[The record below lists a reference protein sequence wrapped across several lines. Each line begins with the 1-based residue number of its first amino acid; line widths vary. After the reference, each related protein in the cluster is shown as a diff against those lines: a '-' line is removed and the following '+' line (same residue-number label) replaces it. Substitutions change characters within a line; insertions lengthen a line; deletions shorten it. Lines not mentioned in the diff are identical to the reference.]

1 MRLHSMSAPTIT
13 LAGAHAR
20 DLDRVRQMA
29 DAVWHAHYPAIISAE
44 QIEYML
50 ERGYRP
56 EALAWFLGRA
66 DRGLEIAAVD
76 GEPAGFAAWFVTDT
90 PGEAKLDKLYVLPQ
104 RQRLGLGGRLIDRC
118 AALARAAGATTLIL
132 NVNKRNVQA
141 IAAYGKHGF
150 ALRDSVV
157 VPIGGGF
164 VMDDHVMARALGPA

>member
-1 MRLHSMSAPTIT
+1 VSSVVITI
-13 LAGAHAR
+13 GP
-20 DLDRVRQMA
+20 A
-29 DAVWHAHYPAIISAE
+29 DANQLALVRALAQTIWHAHYPGIISVE

-56 EALAWFLGRA
+56 EALAWFLGSA

-76 GEPAGFAAWFVTDT
+76 GEPAGFAAWCLTDT

-104 RQRLGLGGRLIDRC
+104 RQRLGLGRRLIERC
-118 AALARAAGATTLIL
+118 DSLAGAAGATTLIL

-150 ALRDSVV
+150 AIRESVV

-164 VMDDHVMARALGPA
+164 AMDDYVMARAIGRR

>member
-1 MRLHSMSAPTIT
+1 MPPVVITIT
-13 LAGAHAR
+13 PAAAGQLAV
-20 DLDRVRQMA
+20 VRALAQTI
-29 DAVWHAHYPAIISAE
+29 WHAHYPAIIAAD

-76 GEPAGFAAWFVTDT
+76 GEPAGFAAWCLTDT

-118 AALARAAGATTLIL
+118 DGLAGAAGATTLIL
-132 NVNKRNVQA
+132 NVNKRNAKA

-150 ALRDSVV
+150 AIRESVV

-164 VMDDHVMARALGPA
+164 VMDDYVMARAIGRH